1 MIEGTA
7 IRGVRKRRVR
17 FRPIAAIGFCCDDCP
32 MSVPLARRSALASIR
47 TMVKK
52 YGSQIGVPD
61 IALLGTPR
69 GDGSPYVEVS
79 DAYYFVVEERGVEL
93 ERRKT
98 DDLDELLYWIFDG
111 VTFSISC
118 DFELRN
124 RKPGEDP
131 RRQLF
136 AKQEALLSQLSTRW
150 SARKLDEHRAILTR
164 HPFNDVF
171 G

>member
-1 MIEGTA
+1 
-7 IRGVRKRRVR
+7 
-17 FRPIAAIGFCCDDCP
+17 
-32 MSVPLARRSALASIR
+32 
-47 TMVKK
+47 MVKK

>member
-1 MIEGTA
+1 
-7 IRGVRKRRVR
+7 
-17 FRPIAAIGFCCDDCP
+17 
-32 MSVPLARRSALASIR
+32 
-47 TMVKK
+47 MVKE

-61 IALLGTPR
+61 TALFATPR

-79 DAYYFVVEERGVEL
+79 DAYYFIVEERGIEL

-98 DDLDELLYWIFDG
+98 DDADELLYWIFDG
-111 VTFSISC
+111 VTFSMSS

-136 AKQEALLSQLSTRW
+136 AKHEALLGQLSAQWRERKQEEHTR
-150 SARKLDEHRAILTR
+150 ILTG
-164 HPFNDVF
+164 HPFNDLLR
-171 G
+171 